1 MPDASTTS
9 PAGLG
14 LTDLLVIALYIAA
27 VVTIGVLSRR
37 PHPSRDDE
45 FLLAGR
51 SMPFWAVAISILA
64 TMQSAATFVGGPQ
77 ESFDGNLSYLTVNIA
92 TILAVVIISIGFL
105 PAFYKAKVTSV
116 YELLGARFGQDA
128 QRCGSA
134 MFLLGRLLASGAR
147 LFILAIPFS
156 LFVFDS
162 LHPQAMTASILL
174 IAAVAVTYTLIGGIR
189 AVIWTDVLQA
199 VVYVS
204 AVLAA
209 LAILYS
215 RIPGDSGDVIET
227 LQKTD
232 KLRLIEWNPGHA
244 YSIWGV
250 LTGWTLFMVAALG
263 TDQDLTQ
270 RMLTCES
277 PREGIKSLILST
289 IISWPVVLI
298 FLVIGSLLFVYYG
311 QTAAPGESVPT
322 FTDDDTRYVFIE
334 FIRHEIPA
342 GLRGLML
349 AGLFAASMSSLDSAL
364 NAMASVVVA
373 DFYRPWRRSR
383 GSRGAIVR
391 EREVGVARTC
401 IIIFGAL
408 LATVAC
414 ICVDAYDPANDSL
427 ITFALGIMIYAYG
440 GLAGVFLAA
449 IFTNR
454 GNNSTALAGMIAGL
468 VTVFLLRPT
477 LWMPILFRGSTAP
490 PFEPFVV
497 ALPWQ
502 MTIASAVSFG
512 ICISGRRPNARRSG
526 DGSDAQGSVQTLA
539 IMPELPES
547 KRIQAEPRWTKRD
560 EARRSGAKRS

>member
-1 MPDASTTS
+1 MDTKAELMPDASIT
-9 PAGLG
+9 PASGLG
-14 LTDLLVIALYIAA
+14 VTDLLVIAVYI
-27 VVTIGVLSRR
+27 VTVIAIGVVSRR

-77 ESFDGNLSYLTVNIA
+77 ESFDGTLSYLTVNIA
-92 TILAVVIISIGFL
+92 TILAVIIICIGFL
-105 PAFYKAKVTSV
+105 PAFYRAKVTSV
-116 YELLGARFGQDA
+116 YELLGARFGSDA

-134 MFLLGRLLASGAR
+134 MFLLGRLLASGPR

-162 LHPQAMTASILL
+162 IQPRAMTLSILL
-174 IAAVAVTYTLIGGIR
+174 IAAVAVTYTLVGGIR

-199 VVYVS
+199 VVYIS

-215 RIPGDSGDVIET
+215 RIPGDAESVIDT
-227 LQKTD
+227 LRTAD
-232 KLRLIEWNPGHA
+232 KLRLIEWNPAHA

-250 LTGWTLFMVAALG
+250 VTGWTLFMVAALG

-270 RMLTCES
+270 RMLTCRS

-298 FLVIGSLLFVYYG
+298 FLIIGSLLFVYYG
-311 QTAAPGESVPT
+311 QTAVAGETVPR
-322 FTDDDTRYVFIE
+322 FTGEDTRYVFIE
-334 FIRHEIPA
+334 FIRHEIPV

-383 GSRGAIVR
+383 GTRGPIAR
-391 EREVGVARTC
+391 EREVGVARTT
-401 IIIFGAL
+401 IVIFGAL

-427 ITFALGIMIYAYG
+427 ISFALGIMMYAYG
-440 GLAGVFLAA
+440 GLAGVFIAA

-454 GNNSTALAGMIAGL
+454 GNNQTALAGMLAGL
-468 VTVFLLRPT
+468 ITVVILRPT
-477 LWMPILFRGSTAP
+477 LWMPIIFRNTAP
-490 PFEPFVV
+490 PFEPFAV

-512 ICISGRRPNARRSG
+512 ICISGRRPIGRR
-526 DGSDAQGSVQTLA
+526 T
-539 IMPELPES
+539 
-547 KRIQAEPRWTKRD
+547 RD
-560 EARRSGAKRS
+560 RDVA